1 MKAFSLQAF
10 FLVTGNTGIQIFQQ
24 SCQNEETMKDYLYK
38 LYPGRHNIKCK
49 PKKKTPAERYAF
61 MN

>member
-1 MKAFSLQAF
+1 MKAFSFQAF
-10 FLVTGNTGIQIFQQ
+10 FWVTGNTGIQIFQQ

-38 LYPGRHNIKCK
+38 LYPARFSIKCK
-49 PKKKTPAERYAF
+49 PKKKTPAERHAF